1 MLFRNPKSTGLVS
14 ALNVRGTI
22 TGIDLYRVDETII
35 LFGCQMVG
43 VEKAID
49 EHDQIQENKEQLSDN
64 NVGVYDILEEK
75 K

>member
-14 ALNVRGTI
+14 ALNVCGTI

-49 EHDQIQENKEQLSDN
+49 EHDQIQEQLSDN
-64 NVGVYDILEEK
+64 NVGVYDILEK
-75 K
+75 KK